1 MAAGQL
7 TLPDY
12 IILLLYLLALLLL
25 GFLRSRQ
32 STSTLEEYVIAGRKL
47 SLPAFVATLVATW
60 YGGIL
65 GVGEFSYQHGLSNW
79 LVLGVPYYLHAFLFA
94 VFLAGRA
101 RRAPVLTIPEQL
113 EASYGRT
120 TGLLGALFVALLAT
134 PAPYVLMLGVLCE
147 MIFGWPLWL
156 GVVVGTFFSIVYCM
170 RGGLPAVVRTEIL
183 QFILMYAGF
192 ILILAFAITRYG
204 AWEFLA
210 QHLPP
215 THLTWHGGNRP
226 QYILVWYFIAMST
239 LVDPSFYQRCFAAR
253 SEAVARRGIF
263 IAIGCWLLFD
273 FMTTATGLYARA
285 LLPDLANPAASYP
298 ELALHLLPA
307 VARGIFFV
315 ALLATIMSTID
326 SFAFLSAISLG
337 RDIFGKLGRQTS
349 AAQATRLTQ
358 QSMVIVFLAAVAIA
372 LWAQSVVA
380 IWYRLGTIITPALL
394 PPLAASFSAKWK
406 MSAPAALSTMVLSA
420 GLTSIWLATEKEGR
434 YWLDL
439 EPIYAGLALA
449 VVIFLGDQIRKR
461 GSGQTR
467 AGQQEGGAA

>member
-1 MAAGQL
+1 MATASL

-12 IILLLYLLALLLL
+12 LILLLYLLVLLIL
-25 GFLRSRQ
+25 GFMRSRQ
-32 STSTLEEYVIAGRKL
+32 RMSTLEDYLIAGRKL

-79 LVLGVPYYLHAFLFA
+79 LVFGVPYYLHAFLFA
-94 VFLAGRA
+94 VLLAGRA

-113 EASYGRT
+113 ETAYGRPA
-120 TGLLGALFVALLAT
+120 GLLGALFVGLLAT

-156 GVVVGTFFSIVYCM
+156 GVVVGTFFSIIYCF
-170 RGGLPAVVRTEIL
+170 RGGLPAVVRTEVL

-192 ILILAFAITRYG
+192 VLILVFAFRQHG
-204 AWEFLA
+204 GWEFLQ
-210 QHLPP
+210 QHLPAS
-215 THLTWHGGNRP
+215 HLTWHGGNRP
-226 QYILVWYFIAMST
+226 QYLLVWYFIAMST
-239 LVDPSFYQRCFAAR
+239 LVDPSFYQRCFAAQ

-263 IAIGCWLLFD
+263 IAIGCWIVFD

-285 LLPDLANPAASYP
+285 LLPDLTNPAASYP

-337 RDIFGKLGRQTS
+337 RDILGKLRPQTS
-349 AAQATRLTQ
+349 EVQATRLTQ
-358 QSMVIVFLAAVAIA
+358 LSMVIVFLAAVAIA
-372 LWAQSVVA
+372 LWAQSIVA

-394 PPLAASFSAKWK
+394 LPLATSFSTTWR
-406 MSAPAALSTMVLSA
+406 MSAPAARSTMVLSA
-420 GLTSIWLATEKEGR
+420 GLTSLWLATAEADR

-439 EPIYAGLALA
+439 EPIYAGLALTGI
-449 VVIFLGDQIRKR
+449 IFLTDQIRQR
-461 GSGQTR
+461 CHSQTR
-467 AGQQEGGAA
+467 VEGK

>member
-1 MAAGQL
+1 MAAGRL

-12 IILLLYLLALLLL
+12 FILLLYLLVLLIL

-32 STSTLEEYVIAGRKL
+32 STSTLEEYLVAGRRL

-65 GVGEFSYQHGLSNW
+65 GVGEFSYLHGLSNW
-79 LVLGVPYYLHAFLFA
+79 LVFGVPYYLHAVLFA
-94 VFLAGRA
+94 VLLAGRA

-113 EASYGRT
+113 EAAYGRRA
-120 TGLLGALFVALLAT
+120 GLLGAFFVALLAT

-156 GVVVGTFFSIVYCM
+156 GVVVGTFFSIVYCL

-183 QFILMYAGF
+183 QFLLMYAGF
-192 ILILAFAITRYG
+192 VLILAFAFAQHG
-204 AWEFLA
+204 GWKFLQ
-210 QHLPP
+210 QHLPAS
-215 THLTWHGGNRP
+215 HLTWHGGNRP
-226 QYILVWYFIAMST
+226 QYLLVWYFIAMST

-263 IAIGCWLLFD
+263 IAIGCWLVFD

-285 LLPDLANPAASYP
+285 LLPDLPNPAASYP

-337 RDIFGKLGRQTS
+337 KDIFGKLGRQTS

-358 QSMVIVFLAAVAIA
+358 LSMVIVFLAAVVIA
-372 LWAQSVVA
+372 LWAQSIVA

-394 PPLAASFSAKWK
+394 LPLATSFSAKWR
-406 MSAPAALSTMVLSA
+406 MSAPAALSTMVLGA
-420 GLTSIWLATEKEGR
+420 GLTSLWLATAEADR

-449 VVIFLGDQIRKR
+449 AAIFLADQIRQR
-461 GSGQTR
+461 GRSQAR
-467 AGQQEGGAA
+467 AEGK